1 MTSPY
6 SLRKLRNYLWMTKAQ
21 LCAKQKKIHLP
32 SLILNITNNKNEL
45 WETVGLTHF
54 QNLQS
59 QSVSISFKFV
69 HQGLSSFVFVV
80 LFKPSF
86 NVLRGYFFCF
96 IQFYDRSHFLNFD
109 KFRYTAPLIISGLS
123 QFCVVLWNL
132 WQCQCSSQH
141 ALLGVVINNFRGVCS
156 SFSTP

>member
-45 WETVGLTHF
+45 WKTVRLTHF
-54 QNLQS
+54 QKLQL

-80 LFKPSF
+80 LLNLLLTFCAVS
-86 NVLRGYFFCF
+86 FCF
-96 IQFYDRSHFLNFD
+96 IQFSDRSHFLNFG